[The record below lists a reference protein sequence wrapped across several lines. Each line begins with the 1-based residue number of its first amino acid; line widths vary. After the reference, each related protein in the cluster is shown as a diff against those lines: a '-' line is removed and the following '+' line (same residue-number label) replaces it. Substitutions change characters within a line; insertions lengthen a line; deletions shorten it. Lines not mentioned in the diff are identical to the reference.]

1 MKTSFKIGTVMGI
14 DIKLHITFL
23 MVLPI
28 FAMVFAVNSAPY
40 GFADIEPPLQYVLS
54 LLCTV
59 LLFTCV
65 LLHELGHSYFAQKY
79 GFKVDNITLFLIGG
93 ISSMEEI
100 PRDPAQEAKMAFA
113 GPMVS
118 FIIGSIL
125 LTSNFVLSYLLPAYT
140 LTSPYRLVLI
150 LGSINIVL
158 GMFNLLP
165 AFPMDGG
172 RILRAW
178 YARKMSY
185 VEATHTAANV
195 GKMFALLMA
204 LLGLMSSPWNPWLL
218 MIAIFVYMGASG
230 EYRATMVTTTLE
242 KVKIRDVMTSDVVSV
257 PPSLTIE
264 QLTQFMFEH
273 KHMGYPVMEHDVLK
287 GIVTFT
293 DVRKVMPL
301 ERFSALISDVM
312 TRDVVSISMDAPA
325 SDAFK
330 LITSN
335 NIGRLI
341 VMDDDVVVG
350 ILSRTDLM
358 HTMTLLSE

>member
-1 MKTSFKIGTVMGI
+1 MGI

-28 FAMVFAVNSAPY
+28 FVMIFAVNSAPY
-40 GFADIEPPLQYVLS
+40 GFGDIEPPMQYVLA

-93 ISSMEEI
+93 IASMEDI

-118 FIIGSIL
+118 FMIGSIL
-125 LTSNFVLSYLLPAYT
+125 LALNFVISSLIPTYA

-158 GMFNLLP
+158 GIFNLLP

-178 YARKMSY
+178 YARKISY

-195 GKMFALLMA
+195 GKMFAILMA
-204 LLGLMSSPWNPWLL
+204 LLGLISSPWNPWLL

-230 EYRATMVTTTLE
+230 EDRTTTVTTTLE
-242 KVKIRDVMTSDVVSV
+242 KVKVRDVMTSGVVSV
-257 PPSLTIE
+257 LPSLTIE

-273 KHMGYPVMEHDVLK
+273 KHMGYPVMEHNVLK
-287 GIVTFT
+287 GIVTFS
-293 DVRKVMPL
+293 DVRKVTSL
-301 ERFSALISDVM
+301 ERFSTLVSDVM
-312 TRDVVSISMDAPA
+312 TRDVVPITVDAPA

-341 VMDDDVVVG
+341 VMDDDDVVG